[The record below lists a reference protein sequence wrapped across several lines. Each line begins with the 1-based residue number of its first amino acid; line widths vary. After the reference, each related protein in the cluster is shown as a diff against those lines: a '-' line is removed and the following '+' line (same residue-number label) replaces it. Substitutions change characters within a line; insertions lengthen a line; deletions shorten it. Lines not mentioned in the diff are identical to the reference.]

1 VELNQTDS
9 WQLIRGGDKKAFEE
23 VFRQYYRP
31 LCGYTYTVIKD
42 SDEAEEV
49 VQNLF
54 FNVWSKREA
63 LEINTSLKAY
73 LYRAAHNDCLNRIK
87 HAKVKTMYAEDYK
100 AVASGGYD
108 DSLKVLNA
116 KELNKRINNAIEEL
130 PEQCGIVFR
139 LSRFD
144 NLKYNEIAEHLQISV
159 KTVENHMGKALK
171 LMREKLKEYLPLVIL
186 LFSIN

>member
-1 VELNQTDS
+1 MQVNEAEY
-9 WQLIRGGDKKAFEE
+9 WQLIREGNKQVFEQ

-54 FNVWSKREA
+54 YNIWNRRET
-63 LEINTSLKAY
+63 LDINTSLKSY

-87 HAKVKTMYAEDYK
+87 HQKVRSVYADDYR
-100 AVASGGYD
+100 AVASGNYD
-108 DSLKVLNA
+108 DTVKTLNA
-116 KELNKRINNAIEEL
+116 KELNKRIQAALSEL
-130 PEQCGIVFR
+130 PEQCGLVFR

-144 NLKYNEIAEHLQISV
+144 NLKYQEIADQLGISV

-171 LMREKLKEYLPLVIL
+171 LMREKLKDFLPLVMW
-186 LFSIN
+186 LFFRN